1 MAKETVKNHSEFE
14 ELVENP
20 DALADRLSQSEDFV
34 KKNKSKLLGVF
45 IAIAA
50 VVVAG
55 FLYYNYRSTQNVEAQ
70 NAMFQ
75 AVYYFEADSLSKAL
89 NGDGQNAGLLEI
101 ADEYGSTDA
110 GNLANL
116 YAGTALLKQGEYAK
130 AVDYLK
136 AFESEDYLLQAR
148 AYSLTGDALLEQ
160 GQNGEAADMYV
171 KAANYNANPFFS
183 PQYLMKAGI
192 AYEAAN
198 NYASAAEM
206 YNKIIT
212 DYVASSEVTDA
223 KKYKARAEMLA
234 GGNQAE

>member
-20 DALADRLSQSEDFV
+20 DALADRLYGSEDFV

-50 VVVAG
+50 VIVGG

-101 ADEYGSTDA
+101 ADDYSGTDA
-110 GNLANL
+110 GNLANF
-116 YAGTALLKQGEYAK
+116 YAGVALLKQGQFAEA
-130 AVDYLK
+130 AERLEE
-136 AFESEDYLLQAR
+136 FESEDYLLQAR

-160 GQNGEAADMYV
+160 DKHSEAADQYK
-171 KAANYNANPFFS
+171 KAANHNANEFFS

-192 AYEAAN
+192 AYEAGN
-198 NYASAAEM
+198 NYSAAAEV
-206 YNKIIT
+206 YDQIIK
-212 DYVASSEVTDA
+212 DYVASAEVTDA
-223 KKYKARAEMLA
+223 KKFKARAEMLA
-234 GGNQAE
+234 GGNN

>member
-1 MAKETVKNHSEFE
+1 MAKETVKKHNEFE

-20 DALADRLSQSEDFV
+20 DALADRLAYSEDFV

-50 VVVAG
+50 VVVGA

-89 NGDGQNAGLLEI
+89 NGDGQNPGLLEV
-101 ADEYGSTDA
+101 ADEYSGTDA
-110 GNLANL
+110 GNLANF
-116 YAGTALLKQGEYAK
+116 YAGVALLKQGQYAE
-130 AVDYLK
+130 AVDRLQE
-136 AFESEDYLLQAR
+136 FESDDYLLQSR

-160 GQNGEAADMYV
+160 GKNKEAADMYV
-171 KAANYNANPFFS
+171 KAANHNANPFFS

-192 AYEAAN
+192 AYEAEN
-198 NYASAAEM
+198 NFASAAEM
-206 YNKIIT
+206 YDKIIT
-212 DYVASSEVTDA
+212 DYVASAEVSDA